1 MLVNQKKYVVS
12 KNKLRNTTRRK
23 SRNYLTNISYNG
35 IKEEDLFD
43 RSFVFDVY
51 LLTTKSINP
60 FLFKQKIFD
69 AKNREM
75 ISIVLEECN
84 KRPFYK
90 HICKRN
96 NFMYLNSKNV
106 IYPHV
111 ANFVWKYLEEDEENF
126 DKIKNKLIENKK
138 IFQFVYSS
146 TYPEFTAPLKN
157 EA

>member
-1 MLVNQKKYVVS
+1 M
-12 KNKLRNTTRRK
+12 
-23 SRNYLTNISYNG
+23 TNISYNG

-69 AKNREM
+69 VKNREM
-75 ISIVLEECN
+75 ISIVWEECN

-146 TYPEFTAPLKN
+146 TCPEFTAPLKN